1 MPGSELGKECISILR
16 IEWKQEGEN
25 GDGEFSM
32 HSIRGTLRK
41 QNGHERSYN
50 LTEELNMIAKLKGP
64 QCESIIVRN
73 VNAKY
78 RIITWK

>member
-1 MPGSELGKECISILR
+1 METGRRKWRWR
-16 IEWKQEGEN
+16 IFHAFNQRNAEE
-25 GDGEFSM
+25 
-32 HSIRGTLRK
+32 T
-41 QNGHERSYN
+41 NGHERSYN

>member
-1 MPGSELGKECISILR
+1 VPGSELGKECISILR

-41 QNGHERSYN
+41 QMAMKEV
-50 LTEELNMIAKLKGP
+50 
-64 QCESIIVRN
+64 II
-73 VNAKY
+73 
-78 RIITWK
+78 